1 MDSTKHNNQILP
13 PGTPHNAHNMFDMV
27 QKSWREWK
35 IEDKILRF
43 TLDNTLVN
51 TSVVGYLRKKLVD
64 RYLVH
69 HSGKLLHV
77 RCAAH
82 VLNLVVQDGLD
93 AMASVVDRI
102 RE

>member
-1 MDSTKHNNQILP
+1 
-13 PGTPHNAHNMFDMV
+13 MFDMV
-27 QKSWREWK
+27 QKSLRDWN
-35 IEDKILRF
+35 IEDKIFSF
-43 TLDNTLVN
+43 TLDNAPVN
-51 TSVVGYLRKKLVD
+51 TSMVGHLRKNLAD

-93 AMASVVDRI
+93 AMTSIVDRI
-102 RE
+102 RESVWYVKSS